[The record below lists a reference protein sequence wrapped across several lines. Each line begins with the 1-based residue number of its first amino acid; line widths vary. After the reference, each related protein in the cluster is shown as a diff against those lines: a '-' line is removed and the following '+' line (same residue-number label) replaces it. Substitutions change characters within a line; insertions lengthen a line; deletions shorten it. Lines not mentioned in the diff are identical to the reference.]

1 VPERQPH
8 PALEHT
14 RLFLWVSTPPNQ
26 YFFFVL
32 PFSLSSFPTAA
43 RPARRAAFSCARFVI
58 LEQGKIYPMMSG
70 HNAICVATALLE
82 SGMVRAV
89 FKNSAAHGALFAT
102 VAQKKLYTRHV

>member
-1 VPERQPH
+1 M
-8 PALEHT
+8 
-14 RLFLWVSTPPNQ
+14 
-26 YFFFVL
+26 
-32 PFSLSSFPTAA
+32 
-43 RPARRAAFSCARFVI
+43 I